1 MFEKIINYNKISHY
15 NISHYNYFIINILLC
30 IYYIFII
37 IH

>member
-1 MFEKIINYNKISHY
+1 MFEKTINYNKISHY